1 MCSLIKKNICL
12 LCKSMK
18 KAESLK
24 LLSISED
31 SRDQLSIKKTRI
43 QGFMLLIDDHV
54 LFIAKVFSS

>member
-1 MCSLIKKNICL
+1 
-12 LCKSMK
+12 MK

-43 QGFMLLIDDHV
+43 QGFMLIDDHV

>member
-18 KAESLK
+18 KAEIDYQLVK
-24 LLSISED
+24 D